1 MPRNIPYRS
10 RRSSSDLLHMSHEQI
25 AREMIA
31 TAESYVT
38 RVVSKEDKIRIEAIR
53 LVNKYHAKQLN
64 IKEGKELLRQ
74 VIAFSITCNTIV
86 KNIAHTNIAGQ
97 GVIPI
102 CNKIDG
108 DKLNDVIDSCNA
120 FVDANPQMGMHKN
133 HKTGNYEHVKELKHI
148 DLLSAGVIMYLNGV
162 TLPTVQRVEPIKST
176 VTVHDKKVIASNITH
191 QLGDV
196 L

>member
-1 MPRNIPYRS
+1 
-10 RRSSSDLLHMSHEQI
+10 MSHEQI

-162 TLPTVQRVEPIKST
+162 TLPTVQRVESIKST

>member
-1 MPRNIPYRS
+1 MKKSMPYRS
-10 RRSSSDLLHMSHEQI
+10 RRKTNDYLHMNHVDI
-25 AREMIA
+25 ARKMIE
-31 TAESYVT
+31 TAESYIT
-38 RVVSKEDKIRIEAIR
+38 RVVSIEDKIRIEAIR
-53 LVNKYHAKQLN
+53 LVNEYHGKQLN
-64 IKEGKELLRQ
+64 VKEGKELLRQ
-74 VIAFSITCNTIV
+74 VIAFSTTCNTIV
-86 KNIAHTNIAGQ
+86 KNLSYTNMAGQ

-108 DKLNDVIDSCNA
+108 DKLNDVIDSCNV
-120 FVDANPQMGMHKN
+120 FVDANPQMGMRKN
-133 HKTGNYEHVKELKHI
+133 HKTGKYEHVKELEHI

-176 VTVHDKKVIASNITH
+176 VTAHDKKVIASKATH